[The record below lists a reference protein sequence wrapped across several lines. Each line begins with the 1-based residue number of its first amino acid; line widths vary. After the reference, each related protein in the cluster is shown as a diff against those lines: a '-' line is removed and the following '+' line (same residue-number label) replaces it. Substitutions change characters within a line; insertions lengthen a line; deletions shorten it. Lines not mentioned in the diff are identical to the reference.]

1 MPNMAADPL
10 IRSNFVDS
18 CAFDPKYEPE
28 TSAANE
34 IFRLFES
41 GHFLIQIAHSTQ
53 KELDHP
59 NTPVWVRAETWG
71 LNYTLDVSLTANER
85 RLLGDIRAI
94 LAGEGKIENILGD
107 AQHVFETQKYGL
119 YFIIT
124 DKRILSRA
132 KALQDRCGVVVVR
145 PSEFLAIAKHFI
157 AEKEN
162 QA

>member
-1 MPNMAADPL
+1 MAADPL

-34 IFRLFES
+34 IFRLFEE

-59 NTPVWVRAETWG
+59 NTPNWVKAEAAG
-71 LNYTLDVSLTANER
+71 LNYTLEVNLVPSECH
-85 RLLGDIRAI
+85 LLSDIRAI
-94 LAGEGKIENILGD
+94 LAGDGKIENILGD
-107 AQHVFETQKYGL
+107 AQHVFETQKYGF
-119 YFIIT
+119 YFITT

-132 KALQDRCGVVVVR
+132 GALQERCGVVVLP
-145 PSEFLAIAKHFI
+145 PSEFLRIAKHFI
-157 AEKEN
+157 AERESLTLR
-162 QA
+162 